1 MCNDTVSCFVWCT
14 LGLEWEGVL
23 MTDNPHWYGENCRRN
38 SFNVFRKKL
47 GETRDTYRFKTR
59 DLCVEIQNRDFSV
72 TVEDCQPLSGID
84 WTKLADNNLAS
95 WRSWVNGLHWIP
107 KPDQP
112 EIYRNFSESLHGMQ
126 TCLVLHLFVMNS
138 ERGEKCPF
146 ELHRWLSA
154 GHVLAHAPLFVVFI
168 PSR

>member
-1 MCNDTVSCFVWCT
+1 MI
-14 LGLEWEGVL
+14 
-23 MTDNPHWYGENCRRN
+23 DNPHWHDENCRRN
-38 SFNVFRKKL
+38 SFNVFRKEL

-95 WRSWVNGLHWIP
+95 WRSWVNGLHSIP

-112 EIYRNFSESLHGMQ
+112 EFHRNFSKSLERMQ
-126 TCLVLHLFVMNS
+126 TCLVLHLFLMNS
-138 ERGEKCPF
+138 DWVKSV
-146 ELHRWLSA
+146 HLSYVGGQLRVTSWRTPA
-154 GHVLAHAPLFVVFI
+154 RTVFC
-168 PSR
+168 RFHTK